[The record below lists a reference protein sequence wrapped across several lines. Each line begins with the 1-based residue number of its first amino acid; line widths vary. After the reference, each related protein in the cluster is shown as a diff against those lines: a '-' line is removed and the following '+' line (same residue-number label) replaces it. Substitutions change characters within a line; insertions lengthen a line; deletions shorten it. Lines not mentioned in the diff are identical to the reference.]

1 MAPAVSNSQ
10 LTPWLCAESLK
21 CYKWSHFTVLPV
33 QCRARLSMAV
43 TAASNARSRAWGA
56 KKKGWKVQILLAII
70 DLLIYILKVLCSY
83 LQHLLLFRSPVVLLF
98 KKQEFRSQQPICHC
112 NTGLKNRICQNLH
125 ICLDFYNITR
135 SMVLWFEIGTLFFY
149 LKIEIIQPSSAV
161 LYILMSTTYTILQAN
176 SLFLTSIIM
185 DAKHEKIIGSKQ
197 YFVFLFIS
205 KSFTLR

>member
-1 MAPAVSNSQ
+1 MKWSQDLFWFVLIAFELFWFVLIRFAAFCFVFDWFWLVLIHFDSLYLVWTMNSVS
-10 LTPWLCAESLK
+10 LYAESLK

-112 NTGLKNRICQNLH
+112 TIR
-125 ICLDFYNITR
+125 NIPI
-135 SMVLWFEIGTLFFY
+135 V
-149 LKIEIIQPSSAV
+149 
-161 LYILMSTTYTILQAN
+161 
-176 SLFLTSIIM
+176 
-185 DAKHEKIIGSKQ
+185 
-197 YFVFLFIS
+197 
-205 KSFTLR
+205 